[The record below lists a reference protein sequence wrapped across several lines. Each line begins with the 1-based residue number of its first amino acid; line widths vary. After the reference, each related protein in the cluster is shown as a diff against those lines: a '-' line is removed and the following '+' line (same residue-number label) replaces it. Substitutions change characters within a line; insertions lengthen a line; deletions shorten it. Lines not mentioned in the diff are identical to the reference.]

1 MFRCENV
8 LALQVLP
15 SRDAGENPSFEYKVP
30 PLTVQGPLQLA
41 NESQFLWRTVLF
53 SLPGES
59 GVPEQNLKLGSQ
71 PVEVR

>member
-41 NESQFLWRTVLF
+41 NESQFLWRTVQK
-53 SLPGES
+53 SL
-59 GVPEQNLKLGSQ
+59 V
-71 PVEVR
+71 